1 MPTPTK
7 GPRLGGS
14 PSHERLM
21 LANLATSLFEHG
33 RITTTETK
41 AKRLRPLAEKLVTF
55 AKRGDL
61 HARRQV
67 MTTIRDKDVVH
78 TLFAEI
84 GPRYEN
90 RPGGYTRITK
100 VGPRKGDNAP
110 MAVIELVEAL
120 TVGQQAVGEAE
131 RARGTRFAGSAGT
144 GAPAGAAGVGAASA
158 AGEVTADAV
167 ELADTGEDTGPGG
180 DTSPAVVDG
189 TVDDEAQEVVADVFV
204 PDGERQDDSDVT
216 PEPTAEHG
224 VVVEGDNVSPE
235 LADAAAAEINAAE
248 TQDAATESLKAPG
261 GEAAP
266 DPA

>member
-14 PSHERLM
+14 PAHERLM

-33 RITTTETK
+33 RITTTESK

-131 RARGTRFAGSAGT
+131 RARGTQFATGAGS
-144 GAPAGAAGVGAASA
+144 ASA
-158 AGEVTADAV
+158 AGEVTADAL
-167 ELADTGEDTGPGG
+167 EAADETTGDDT
-180 DTSPAVVDG
+180 TA
-189 TVDDEAQEVVADVFV
+189 ADVTA
-204 PDGERQDDSDVT
+204 EETTADVT
-216 PEPTAEHG
+216 AED
-224 VVVEGDNVSPE
+224 VPVEDASGADVE
-235 LADAAAAEINAAE
+235 ADATPAAGAEG
-248 TQDAATESLKAPG
+248 TDAR
-261 GEAAP
+261 
-266 DPA
+266 

>member
-14 PSHERLM
+14 PAHERLM

-131 RARGTRFAGSAGT
+131 RARGTRFASGAG
-144 GAPAGAAGVGAASA
+144 ASA
-158 AGEVTADAV
+158 ASGEVTADAV
-167 ELADTGEDTGPGG
+167 EPADESAD
-180 DTSPAVVDG
+180 
-189 TVDDEAQEVVADVFV
+189 AQEVVTDVFV
-204 PDGERQDDSDVT
+204 PDGERQDDADVT
-216 PEPTAEHG
+216 PEPTAENG

-248 TQDAATESLKAPG
+248 QGDAASASEQAPG

-266 DPA
+266 DPK

>member
-14 PSHERLM
+14 PAHEKLM
-21 LANLATSLFEHG
+21 MANLATSLFEHG

-67 MTTIRDKDVVH
+67 MTTIRDKNVVH
-78 TLFAEI
+78 HLFAEI

-90 RPGGYTRITK
+90 RPGGFTRITK
-100 VGPRKGDNAP
+100 VGNRKGDNAP

-120 TVGQQAVGEAE
+120 TVSQQAVGEAE
-131 RARGTRFAGSAGT
+131 RARGSRFAS
-144 GAPAGAAGVGAASA
+144 GAGAASA

-167 ELADTGEDTGPGG
+167 ETAEATEAAPKT
-180 DTSPAVVDG
+180 
-189 TVDDEAQEVVADVFV
+189 DDDPQEIVADVFEG
-204 PDGERQDDSDVT
+204 DGDRQDD
-216 PEPTAEHG
+216 
-224 VVVEGDNVSPE
+224 GDVSPE
-235 LADAAAAEINAAE
+235 PLAEGGAVIDDPELSPEVAAAAAAEVEAAE
-248 TQDAATESLKAPG
+248 LGDAATAGEQAPG

-266 DPA
+266 DPK

>member
-14 PSHERLM
+14 PSHEKLM

-67 MTTIRDKDVVH
+67 MTTIRDKNVVH

-158 AGEVTADAV
+158 AGEVTADV
-167 ELADTGEDTGPGG
+167 IDTEGTGESTGPGG
-180 DTSPAVVDG
+180 DTSPAVTDGSVDA
-189 TVDDEAQEVVADVFV
+189 EAQEVVADVFL
-204 PDGERQDDSDVT
+204 PDGERQDDGDVDR
-216 PEPTAEHG
+216 EPTAQHG

-248 TQDAATESLKAPG
+248 TGDAATESLNAPG

-266 DPA
+266 DPK

>member
-41 AKRLRPLAEKLVTF
+41 AKRLRPLAEKLVTY

-67 MTTIRDKDVVH
+67 MATIRDKDVVH

-131 RARGTRFAGSAGT
+131 RARGTRFAR
-144 GAPAGAAGVGAASA
+144 GAGAASA

-167 ELADTGEDTGPGG
+167 ETTPADDTAAEATGDESTEDESTQLESSNEAVSAAEGG
-180 DTSPAVVDG
+180 ADITDDDAVAADAQAEPAADAEDADG
-189 TVDDEAQEVVADVFV
+189 T
-204 PDGERQDDSDVT
+204 
-216 PEPTAEHG
+216 
-224 VVVEGDNVSPE
+224 
-235 LADAAAAEINAAE
+235 
-248 TQDAATESLKAPG
+248 K
-261 GEAAP
+261 
-266 DPA
+266 

>member
-41 AKRLRPLAEKLVTF
+41 AKRLRPLAEKLITF

-131 RARGTRFAGSAGT
+131 RARGTKFAAGA
-144 GAPAGAAGVGAASA
+144 GAGAAAA

-167 ELADTGEDTGPGG
+167 ED
-180 DTSPAVVDG
+180 SPEEIV
-189 TVDDEAQEVVADVFV
+189 EDVFL
-204 PDGERQDDSDVT
+204 PDGERQDDGDVT
-216 PEPTAEHG
+216 PEPQAENIA
-224 VVVEGDNVSPE
+224 VVDDPNLSPE
-235 LADAAAAEINAAE
+235 VAAAAAAEIEAAE
-248 TQDAATESLKAPG
+248 LGDAATAGTDAPG

-266 DPA
+266 DPK

>member
-1 MPTPTK
+1 
-7 GPRLGGS
+7 
-14 PSHERLM
+14 M

-33 RITTTETK
+33 RITTTEAK
-41 AKRLRPLAEKLVTF
+41 AKRLRPYAEKLVTF

-67 MTTIRDKDVVH
+67 MTVIRDKDVVH

-131 RARGTRFAGSAGT
+131 RARGTRFTPRRGG
-144 GAPAGAAGVGAASA
+144 ASA

-167 ELADTGEDTGPGG
+167 EAADDAPFTDTEGTGEDTGPGG
-180 DTSPAVVDG
+180 DSSPVLNA
-189 TVDDEAQEVVADVFV
+189 DEDPADVAAAQEIVTDVYN
-204 PDGERQDDSDVT
+204 PDGERQDDGDVN
-216 PEPTAEHG
+216 PEPIAENAT
-224 VVVEGDNVSPE
+224 VVVDPELSPE
-235 LADAAAAEINAAE
+235 VAAAAAAEVEAAE
-248 TQDAATESLKAPG
+248 LGDAATAGQQAPG
-261 GEAAP
+261 GESAP
-266 DPA
+266 DPK

>member
-1 MPTPTK
+1 
-7 GPRLGGS
+7 
-14 PSHERLM
+14 M

-120 TVGQQAVGEAE
+120 TVSQQAVGEAE
-131 RARGTRFAGSAGT
+131 RPRGTTFAAG
-144 GAPAGAAGVGAASA
+144 AGAAAAS
-158 AGEVTADAV
+158 GEVTADAV
-167 ELADTGEDTGPGG
+167 ETD
-180 DTSPAVVDG
+180 SP
-189 TVDDEAQEVVADVFV
+189 QEIVADVFEG
-204 PDGERQDDSDVT
+204 DNDRQDDGDVT
-216 PEPTAEHG
+216 PEPTAENG

-248 TQDAATESLKAPG
+248 NSDAASAGVDAPG

-266 DPA
+266 DPK